1 MRKRFSVS
9 VLTVVV
15 AAAAGCGGG
24 GEEAGDPTLTV
35 YVSLSQLGPDAADG
49 ADGARMALA
58 EAGGESAGVP
68 VEARFF
74 DDMPDGGDGVGWT
87 PAEAAANARTAT
99 QDSTAIAYLGE
110 FESGATRASL
120 PITNSARLLQ
130 VSPASAAEDLVAVP
144 GTNDVPK
151 TQPTGER
158 SFGRVIPSD
167 TAQGAAAGAWARE
180 LGWDQ
185 VRVEDDGTPFGEALA
200 AGFESELPG
209 SPGDRRY
216 LAGYP
221 ASFRHQADD
230 VVVGAE
236 PSQILNDA
244 FLALGDRGPSLLDA
258 SYVTSAAIDPSQLP
272 PAGREFARAFE
283 AKYDRRPGPYAAYGY
298 EAMAVIIDSIDRA
311 SDPTDRAAV
320 IDAFFATTERD
331 SVLGTYSIDE
341 LGETTLERMTGYE
354 LRPPGR
360 RRPIEVIE
368 AG

>member
-35 YVSLSQLGPDAADG
+35 YVSLSQLGPDGRDA

-58 EAGGESAGVP
+58 EAGGEAAGVP

-74 DDMPDGGDGVGWT
+74 DDMPGGGDGLGWT

-144 GTNDVPK
+144 GTNDVPE

-185 VRVEDDGTPFGEALA
+185 V
-200 AGFESELPG
+200 AGRG
-209 SPGDRRY
+209 RRHTV
-216 LAGYP
+216 
-221 ASFRHQADD
+221 R
-230 VVVGAE
+230 
-236 PSQILNDA
+236 
-244 FLALGDRGPSLLDA
+244 RGPRRRVRERAARLTRRPSL
-258 SYVTSAAIDPSQLP
+258 SRRLP
-272 PAGREFARAFE
+272 REF
-283 AKYDRRPGPYAAYGY
+283 
-298 EAMAVIIDSIDRA
+298 
-311 SDPTDRAAV
+311 
-320 IDAFFATTERD
+320 
-331 SVLGTYSIDE
+331 
-341 LGETTLERMTGYE
+341 
-354 LRPPGR
+354 PPSGR
-360 RRPIEVIE
+360 RRRRRRRAEPDPQRRVPGCSGPGHRCSTR
-368 AG
+368 AT